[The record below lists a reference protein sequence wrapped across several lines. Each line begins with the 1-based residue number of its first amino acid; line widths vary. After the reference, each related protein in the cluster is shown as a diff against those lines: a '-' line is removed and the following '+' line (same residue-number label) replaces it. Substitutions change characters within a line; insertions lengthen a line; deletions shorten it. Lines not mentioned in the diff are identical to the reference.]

1 MFLCYDCTLEWF
13 YRMTLF
19 YIFNDICKGISG
31 SAIVNKTT
39 GAMHQTLTIIVWF
52 LNGSNCDQR
61 AIPNRACAKRSLES
75 ILKSRLLFQTKL
87 NSTQSNYHHHLKYY
101 CAFFFQLTSFIF
113 LLFSIVFLWVGKMG
127 GPWTWSIF
135 WWTRSMDRVHG
146 GGPWR
151 RFMDQGSLFWTF
163 PVHAL

>member
-19 YIFNDICKGISG
+19 YIFNDICQGISG
-31 SAIVNKTT
+31 SAVLNKTT
-39 GAMHQTLTIIVWF
+39 GAMHQTLTIVWF

-101 CAFFFQLTSFIF
+101 CAFFSVNFIYFLTAFYSIF
-113 LLFSIVFLWVGKMG
+113 MGRKNGGFMDPVHILMDPVNGG
-127 GPWTWSIF
+127 GPWT
-135 WWTRSMDRVHG
+135 R
-146 GGPWR
+146 GPCFVLSR
-151 RFMDQGSLFWTF
+151 CM
-163 PVHAL
+163 HCN